1 LCGVVGR
8 LERAGIGGIRA
19 SLTLK
24 LREKLAPL
32 GERYKGFAKIAEC

>member
-1 LCGVVGR
+1 VWRRRAARTCR
-8 LERAGIGGIRA
+8 ERRIRA

-32 GERYKGFAKIAEC
+32 GTRYKGFAKIAGC